1 MIVKLFTTSLRFS
14 AIRYNM
20 DKVHAGDAELL
31 CKRNLELLD
40 FYSRVSIS
48 DLEHYFGAMAS
59 LNPVSRFDQFHA
71 VISTRGTAADKHAL
85 LGIAEKW
92 LTEMG
97 YAQQPYLIFFHTDT
111 ANRHLHIVSTDVR
124 TDGTKISDSFDRVRA
139 ISQLNRL
146 CGIDEAAAF
155 KRDIQRLLDFR
166 CSSIAQLKVLFEKS
180 GYRFF
185 LYRHDFLV
193 RRYGKTL
200 MRINSAELISGLQ
213 RGERERKRAAEIRE
227 LILGAMQLHSG
238 KTMAVYQKG
247 AGHGSK
253 KLKAFRSDLAD
264 FLSRAA
270 GIEICYLFSSGSVKG
285 IVLIDHA
292 HHQLF
297 DGEEIMALSKFISSP
312 VTDRGMVPAASSKR

>member
-1 MIVKLFTTSLRFS
+1 MIVKLFTTSVRFS

-20 DKVHAGDAELL
+20 DKVLAGDAELL

-40 FYSRVSIS
+40 FYSRVSIT

-71 VISTRGTAADKHAL
+71 VLSIRGTIADKHAL

-92 LTEMG
+92 LAGMG

-139 ISQLNRL
+139 ITQLNKL

-155 KRDIQRLLDFR
+155 KRDIQRLLNFR

-185 LYRHDFLV
+185 SYKHEFLV

-200 MRINSAELISGLQ
+200 MRINSAELINGLQ
-213 RGERERKRAAEIRE
+213 RGEPETKRAAEIRE

-238 KTMAVYQKG
+238 KTTAVYQSG
-247 AGHGSK
+247 AGHSSK
-253 KLKAFRSDLAD
+253 KLKALRSDLAD
-264 FLSRAA
+264 FLARAA
-270 GIEICYLFSSGSVKG
+270 GIEICYLFSAGSVKD

-292 HHQLF
+292 HQRLF
-297 DGEEIMALSKFISSP
+297 DGGQIMALSRFISAP
-312 VTDRGMVPAASSKR
+312 APEGGMVPAASFSR